1 MPKLYF
7 DSTRYSAL
15 PLHAGNVPPWLA
27 QRMTKLGG
35 AIAEAIILEHGKS
48 AILQRLSDPF
58 WFQMLGVVMGI
69 DWHSSGITTSA
80 MAALKKA
87 INPRFTEF
95 GIYICG
101 GKGKHS
107 RHTPDELLALGERT
121 GLNGN
126 ELIRCSKLSAK
137 VDNTAI
143 QDGFQIYFHTF
154 VVTNTGEWAVVQQGM
169 NNSNGLARRYHW
181 HSEKVDS
188 FVETPHTFVYGKN
201 QGEILN
207 LTDTRAQ
214 PTKAGILDLTKESPA
229 RMLPEIEKILVSSH
243 HEVADNDVN
252 LKRLAG
258 ILELAHEKG
267 IRDFESLLLLEGLG
281 PRTLQLLT
289 LASEI
294 IHGTPSCFNDPAS
307 LPFANG
313 GNDPFPLVSKVHNET
328 ILYLKVAVENA
339 KIPDAE
345 KNEAIKNLMLVTRN
359 LEKGFDLA
367 PNAFNKVITG
377 DRADA
382 YPYGGSTVF
391 GKSDPKKDSQQLSL
405 F

>member
-7 DSTRYSAL
+7 DSTQYSAL

-201 QGEILN
+201 QREILN

-214 PTKAGILDLTKESPA
+214 H
-229 RMLPEIEKILVSSH
+229 V
-243 HEVADNDVN
+243 
-252 LKRLAG
+252 
-258 ILELAHEKG
+258 
-267 IRDFESLLLLEGLG
+267 
-281 PRTLQLLT
+281 
-289 LASEI
+289 
-294 IHGTPSCFNDPAS
+294 
-307 LPFANG
+307 
-313 GNDPFPLVSKVHNET
+313 
-328 ILYLKVAVENA
+328 
-339 KIPDAE
+339 
-345 KNEAIKNLMLVTRN
+345 
-359 LEKGFDLA
+359 
-367 PNAFNKVITG
+367 
-377 DRADA
+377 
-382 YPYGGSTVF
+382 
-391 GKSDPKKDSQQLSL
+391 
-405 F
+405 